1 MRAVVRPAS
10 VAKRT
15 ASQDVMSKRGASPS
29 SDQEVMRHLSRS
41 QIFKDYE
48 CAFSEAMGLP
58 LNIRAHNSWSPAH
71 HGKTDRD
78 SFAAILAR
86 FNQAR
91 AACLRAQSDASQ
103 ELASTARTVT
113 WFAGLSE
120 SA

>member
-58 LNIRAHNSWSPAH
+58 LNVRGHDCCSPPH
-71 HGKTDRD
+71 HGKKDHD
-78 SFAAILAR
+78 SFASILAR
-86 FNQAR
+86 CNKAR
-91 AACLRAQSDASQ
+91 AVCLRAQTEASR
-103 ELASTARTVT
+103 EPDSTARILT
-113 WFAGLSE
+113 
-120 SA
+120 